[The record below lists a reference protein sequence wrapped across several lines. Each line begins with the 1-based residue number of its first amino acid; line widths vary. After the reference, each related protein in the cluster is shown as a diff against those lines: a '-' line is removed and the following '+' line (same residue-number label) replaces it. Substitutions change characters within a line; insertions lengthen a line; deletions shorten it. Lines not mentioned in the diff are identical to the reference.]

1 MPSLRPVPSRA
12 AGSAVSEESWELS
25 VERAQC
31 QGSGVC
37 VSIAPGHFALRDGRA
52 HPVRPL
58 VEADEVVLEAAET
71 CPMEAVFVRGAV
83 SGRRLAPPE

>member
-1 MPSLRPVPSRA
+1 M
-12 AGSAVSEESWELS
+12 SEESWELS
-25 VERAQC
+25 VERAHC

-37 VSIAPGHFALRDGRA
+37 VSIAPAHFALRNGRA

-58 VEADEVVLEAAET
+58 VEADEAVLEAADT
-71 CPMEAVFVRGAV
+71 CPMEAVLVRGSA